1 MSVNNINNSAAQL
14 QPYAQ
19 NKTTAVAPKQQDL
32 TAEAKPITS
41 TADTVQI
48 STQAKMLLKDES
60 SMGSASLLTN
70 GMGIE
75 PPKDKEVAKK

>member
-14 QPYAQ
+14 QLYAQ

-48 STQAKMLLKDES
+48 STQARMLYSDDR
-60 SMGSASLLTN
+60 AVNLLGN
-70 GMGIE
+70 GAGIE
-75 PPKDKEVAKK
+75 PPKDPPVKKDII